1 MSETKEPAYVL
12 VDGEGTTGNGTD
24 KYEIVYSS
32 SMWSHFFV
40 HGAAIAYTEDGV
52 QLYNKKGKATMTVG
66 VAQPGGSNVYYDEN
80 GNEVEV
86 TDTDNIPDGVTQY
99 FKEAELV
106 DATITGAGTYKAAI
120 VGYNFQDTDDAQGF
134 NWLYLT
140 SNIGYFNG
148 EVSNV
153 AYTVDGATLKTT
165 ITEAKEFLDTLYE
178 DLAELEALA
187 AEEEETT
194 DAEEETTDT
203 EDATEATEEST
214 EAATE
219 ETTEED
225 DLQAEIEELEANIA
239 ALEEAIAAGEAAA
252 EYDGT
257 ALESDYHLKISSM
270 TVYGYDSAEAY
281 EAGEPDETYAVPGFV
296 TSTSGDPSEF
306 DFCDYNIVNVYSS
319 DKGFADL
326 TSTPTEDEDGEMSGY
341 TTGTMNFNTTDGTF
355 DAIGDSVCA
364 SSSGATS
371 TLPTY
376 ALEIEFTVAEGDA
389 DVFGYQG
396 DIDAATEAI
405 LAVIASLSDEDIV
418 EEPTECYF
426 GWSPTKGQYNATLYI
441 ANGDWSTSSMAPQS
455 VRSEYNEDGR
465 ATGVYVQDAIVTG
478 DGTYTVKLEYPP
490 EGDTKGGDEYVTGKI
505 TNGICENLSCNS
517 WSSQNGGRFYAVTVF
532 CVDIIGLLDGT
543 EMFNDYKTGYVSN
556 TATVESLFGET
567 AGPYKASLITTTVD
581 SIKQDGVLVPCNADE
596 IICGNIDNTNYSY
609 RIEIFN
615 AYGDTVDGRVM
626 PDDNIDFTDSLE
638 VTFTISGL
646 DAQLPSLGDINI
658 DSKITTAD
666 VGLAN
671 SHAKGVKLLS
681 DGLIEIAD
689 MNSDGRVTT
698 ADVGIINAYA
708 KGIR

>member
-1 MSETKEPAYVL
+1 MKLSKRILATAVSLTVAATMLSATYASAADVVYEIPSWSSAPNLRKNGIDLKASEVYSTAKDLPTQPTVGIAVQMGVTYSYRNGFSEPMVDDTESAYVL
-12 VDGEGTTGNGTD
+12 ADDGVGTTGNGTD
-24 KYEIVYSS
+24 KYEISYKSS
-32 SMWSHFFV
+32 TWSHFFV
-40 HGAAIAYTEDGV
+40 HGAAVAYTDEGV
-52 QLYNKKGKATMTVG
+52 LLYNKKGKAATTVAF
-66 VAQPGGSNVYYDEN
+66 AQPGGSNVYYDEN
-80 GNEVEV
+80 GNDV
-86 TDTDNIPDGVTQY
+86 TDEIDTSNIPDGVTQY

-194 DAEEETTDT
+194 DAEEETTEAEETTDT
-203 EDATEATEEST
+203 EDVTEATEEST

-257 ALESDYHLKISSM
+257 ALESDYHLNISSM

-281 EAGEPDETYAVPGFV
+281 EAGTPDETYAVPGFA
-296 TSTSGDPSEF
+296 TSSGYLANDKGYNFSE
-306 DFCDYNIVNVYSS
+306 YNIVNVYSA

-326 TSTPTEDEDGEMSGY
+326 TSTPTEDADGTMSGY

-355 DAIGDSVCA
+355 DAIGYSVRA

-376 ALEIEFTVAEGDA
+376 ALEVEFTVAEGDA

-396 DIDAATEAI
+396 DIDAAQLAIATAVANAGGLVWSSLNDAIEKAEAVDSSAYTTESYEALMEAVQAAKDLIAAYENGEDVTQDDIDAATEAI
-405 LAVIASLSDEDIV
+405 LAAYEALEPLASSL
-418 EEPTECYF
+418 
-426 GWSPTKGQYNATLYI
+426 
-441 ANGDWSTSSMAPQS
+441 TSS
-455 VRSEYNEDGR
+455 
-465 ATGVYVQDAIVTG
+465 G
-478 DGTYTVKLEYPP
+478 DGDDDD
-490 EGDTKGGDEYVTGKI
+490 DTDSDSDSSSSDSDSDSSSSSDDSSSSSSATDSNPSTGA
-505 TNGICENLSCNS
+505 GV
-517 WSSQNGGRFYAVTVF
+517 AVTAAMALMV
-532 CVDIIGLLDGT
+532 GA
-543 EMFNDYKTGYVSN
+543 GYV
-556 TATVESLFGET
+556 
-567 AGPYKASLITTTVD
+567 
-581 SIKQDGVLVPCNADE
+581 
-596 IICGNIDNTNYSY
+596 
-609 RIEIFN
+609 
-615 AYGDTVDGRVM
+615 
-626 PDDNIDFTDSLE
+626 
-638 VTFTISGL
+638 ISR
-646 DAQLPSLGDINI
+646 
-658 DSKITTAD
+658 KR
-666 VGLAN
+666 
-671 SHAKGVKLLS
+671 K
-681 DGLIEIAD
+681 
-689 MNSDGRVTT
+689 
-698 ADVGIINAYA
+698 
-708 KGIR
+708 

>member
-1 MSETKEPAYVL
+1 MKLSKRILATAVSLTVAATMLSATYASAADVTYELPSFSSASELRKNGIDLKANEVYSTAKELPTQPTVGISVQMGATYSYRNGFSVPLSETTESAYVL
-12 VDGEGTTGNGTD
+12 VDGDGTTGNGTD
-24 KYEIVYSS
+24 KYAIYYTS

-52 QLYNKKGKATMTVG
+52 QLYNKKGKATMTVS

-86 TDTDNIPDGVTQY
+86 SDTSNIPDGVTQY

-194 DAEEETTDT
+194 DAEETTDT

-270 TVYGYDSAEAY
+270 TVNGYDSAEAY
-281 EAGEPDETYAVPGFV
+281 EAGTPDETYAVPGFV
-296 TSTSGDPSEF
+296 TSTSGDPAEY

-319 DKGFADL
+319 DKGFTDL

-341 TTGTMNFNTTDGTF
+341 TTGTMNYNTTDGTF
-355 DAIGDSVCA
+355 DAIGYSVRA

-396 DIDAATEAI
+396 DIDAAQLAITTAVANAGGLVWSSLNDAIEKAEAVDSSAYTTESYEALMEAVQAAKDLIAAYENGEDVTQDDIDAATEAI
-405 LAVIASLSDEDIV
+405 LAAIDALAPHE
-418 EEPTECYF
+418 
-426 GWSPTKGQYNATLYI
+426 ATS
-441 ANGDWSTSSMAPQS
+441 STSS
-455 VRSEYNEDGR
+455 RDIEDDDDSDSDSDSSSSDSDSDSSSSSDDSSSSSSS
-465 ATGVYVQDAIVTG
+465 ATDSNPSTGAGV
-478 DGTYTVKLEYPP
+478 
-490 EGDTKGGDEYVTGKI
+490 
-505 TNGICENLSCNS
+505 
-517 WSSQNGGRFYAVTVF
+517 AVTAAMALMV
-532 CVDIIGLLDGT
+532 GA
-543 EMFNDYKTGYVSN
+543 GYV
-556 TATVESLFGET
+556 
-567 AGPYKASLITTTVD
+567 
-581 SIKQDGVLVPCNADE
+581 
-596 IICGNIDNTNYSY
+596 
-609 RIEIFN
+609 
-615 AYGDTVDGRVM
+615 
-626 PDDNIDFTDSLE
+626 
-638 VTFTISGL
+638 ISR
-646 DAQLPSLGDINI
+646 
-658 DSKITTAD
+658 KR
-666 VGLAN
+666 
-671 SHAKGVKLLS
+671 K
-681 DGLIEIAD
+681 
-689 MNSDGRVTT
+689 
-698 ADVGIINAYA
+698 
-708 KGIR
+708 